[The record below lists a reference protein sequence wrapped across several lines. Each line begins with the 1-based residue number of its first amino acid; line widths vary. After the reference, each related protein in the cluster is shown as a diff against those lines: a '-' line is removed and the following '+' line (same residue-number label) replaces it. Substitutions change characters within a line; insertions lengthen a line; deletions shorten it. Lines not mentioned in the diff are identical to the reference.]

1 MHLNWM
7 HRNDLR
13 ICKNSRFE
21 EMDTA
26 YAIDKMEFNLMC
38 GKRGVDAITS
48 RQMGFTTTRGI
59 LINLYNL
66 PRITNLLTIISKF
79 SL

>member
-1 MHLNWM
+1 
-7 HRNDLR
+7 
-13 ICKNSRFE
+13 
-21 EMDTA
+21 MDTA

-38 GKRGVDAITS
+38 GKRGGVDAITS

-66 PRITNLLTIISKF
+66 PRITNLLTIILKF